1 MAIAPTQAS
10 FYADPQSIQSLRQ
23 DARAATPE
31 SLRETAKQF
40 EGLFTAMM
48 LKSMRDAT
56 PKSDLFGSDQQDFY
70 QDMFDQQLS
79 TQISQGKGLGL
90 ADMLVQQLMRT
101 AAVAPA
107 ANAAAPATPVAAAWP
122 PAGKAEF
129 IAAVRPAAERV
140 GAQLGVDP
148 DALVAQAALETG
160 WGRAVPRNADG
171 SCSWNLFGI
180 KAGASWQG
188 SSTLS
193 ATQEFRDG
201 AMRREDARFR
211 SYGSIDECLQDY
223 AALVGSKPRYATA
236 LNTGSDVRAFATGL
250 QKGGYATDPDY
261 VNKLAG
267 LAAQLKS
274 GAPGPI
280 AQLGAV

>member
-1 MAIAPTQAS
+1 MGIAPTQAS
-10 FYADPQSIQSLRQ
+10 FYADPQSIHSLRQ

-101 AAVAPA
+101 
-107 ANAAAPATPVAAAWP
+107 NAAAPAMPAAPAGPASATTWP
-122 PAGKAEF
+122 PATKADF
-129 IAAVRPAAERV
+129 ISAVRPAAERV

-160 WGRAVPRNADG
+160 WGRAVPLNADG
-171 SCSWNLFGI
+171 SSSWNLFGI
-180 KAGASWQG
+180 KAGSSWQG
-188 SSTLS
+188 GSTLS
-193 ATQEFRDG
+193 STQEFRAG
-201 AMRREDARFR
+201 AMQREDARFR

-223 AALVGSKPRYATA
+223 ATLVGSKPRYATA
-236 LNTGSDVRAFATGL
+236 LNTGSDVRAFASGL

-274 GAPGPI
+274 GEAGPI
-280 AQLGAV
+280 SRLGAV